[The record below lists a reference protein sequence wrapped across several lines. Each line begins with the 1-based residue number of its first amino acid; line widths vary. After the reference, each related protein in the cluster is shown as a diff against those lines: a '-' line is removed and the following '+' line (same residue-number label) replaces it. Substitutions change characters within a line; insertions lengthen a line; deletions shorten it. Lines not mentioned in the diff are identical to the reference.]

1 MRLGSKF
8 LIVAMIVMM
17 ICCVSA
23 ASATDVGDIVVPEDT
38 EVIEIDDA
46 VDSVDVVEQ
55 EDSSDDVIEDVV
67 ADDINSAVNED
78 ESDDANDD
86 ILDENSRAGPGYNIV
101 NSSNYLQYF
110 DLPTGLFKNTCN
122 LEFQGTF
129 SNLHVN
135 NLPFKYFVINKDIKL
150 RFTNAVFNN
159 VGFKLL
165 YPGLT
170 IDGGATFTNNEWPLI
185 EESIY
190 VGANNVTIKNVN
202 INVNAPSNKNCYA
215 INVLD
220 SNYTQLLNNNIYY
233 LCNYSNPDYYNYVI
247 KVKNS
252 TGVKIAG
259 NTITADLPLKT
270 VKHYEPGIE
279 GLDKDF
285 VAGVG
290 VTNSSY
296 LNFTKNTVDIT
307 ANRRVGDYPTLDAF
321 IMWYSDNSYVGDNT
335 ISVIDEETSEDE
347 YSYIYGVD
355 LYKSNYVDVYNN
367 TINMNAD
374 QSGGYVGGNGT
385 GAAYCVQCTG
395 SYTGVT
401 VSNNRLTTK
410 NNGPNAAI
418 YSQNWDGPTSITVS
432 GNTIEVTGKGTD
444 INWDVLTG
452 MELQD
457 TYATVTGNTIT
468 VTNNGDYYD
477 GYNVYGISY
486 CQYTPY
492 GHTYVITGN
501 TVDVDGGK
509 YTIFLLSGTTNTISG
524 NTLSSYDG
532 INHYSGNQT
541 IETNG

>member
-1 MRLGSKF
+1 M
-8 LIVAMIVMM
+8 
-17 ICCVSA
+17 
-23 ASATDVGDIVVPEDT
+23 
-38 EVIEIDDA
+38 
-46 VDSVDVVEQ
+46 
-55 EDSSDDVIEDVV
+55 
-67 ADDINSAVNED
+67 
-78 ESDDANDD
+78 
-86 ILDENSRAGPGYNIV
+86 
-101 NSSNYLQYF
+101 
-110 DLPTGLFKNTCN
+110 
-122 LEFQGTF
+122 
-129 SNLHVN
+129 
-135 NLPFKYFVINKDIKL
+135 
-150 RFTNAVFNN
+150 
-159 VGFKLL
+159 
-165 YPGLT
+165 
-170 IDGGATFTNNEWPLI
+170 
-185 EESIY
+185 
-190 VGANNVTIKNVN
+190 
-202 INVNAPSNKNCYA
+202 
-215 INVLD
+215 
-220 SNYTQLLNNNIYY
+220 
-233 LCNYSNPDYYNYVI
+233 
-247 KVKNS
+247 
-252 TGVKIAG
+252 
-259 NTITADLPLKT
+259 
-270 VKHYEPGIE
+270 
-279 GLDKDF
+279 
-285 VAGVG
+285 
-290 VTNSSY
+290 
-296 LNFTKNTVDIT
+296 
-307 ANRRVGDYPTLDAF
+307 
-321 IMWYSDNSYVGDNT
+321 
-335 ISVIDEETSEDE
+335 
-347 YSYIYGVD
+347 D